1 MIFYKNNLL
10 KFLRFK
16 FSIFEKYSWSWT
28 YNNPY
33 CEENIVKWKPLNN
46 GIIKVNIDKNKVWL
60 RSNRKFRK
68 GWYFLC
74 IHHIGLNRFAYGSIK
89 NDKYLYS
96 QGRLLSSGKKRF
108 RVFRIIKKENPILCL
123 ANLQNELD
131 IKVLTLFPIPSF
143 YAWIKIKNRIKSLIK
158 ETDIILQNSSLIWG
172 LYNRTL
178 SKTKSKFNIPTY
190 SGWIEKVE
198 KFILERNKKVE
209 KNCSKYFSWQKE
221 GNFEFEKEKKWVI
234 PIFDDDLISKSK
246 LNIVSNYLKKNKKCL
261 LLYTDE
267 DCIDNSGK
275 RFYPNFKTKW
285 NLEMFLSNP
294 NFGNSWVISSKIWN
308 KALEISK
315 DFNKNKDFKI
325 VILIC
330 VFLCESSGDNNTI
343 EHLPLVCYHS
353 KQTYLVEPNKFPDD
367 KYALFLKKFLKSKWN
382 NLGNCKEVKINTY
395 NTGYKFFWSVP
406 KDVLIS
412 IIIPTKDKVSLLKN
426 CINSIQTKKC
436 GINYEILIVDNN
448 SKNKVTLKYLDYLKN
463 NFHHTVKVY
472 KYKRSFNYSKINN
485 YAFSFAKGDVILFL
499 NNDVEF
505 ISSNWGYEL
514 FSNAIRPNI
523 GCVGSK
529 LLYPNNTIQHAGVVI
544 GIHGTAGH
552 SHKYFRA
559 NDNGYQ
565 NRISLCHEVSAVTGA
580 CMAIS
585 KEKFKN
591 IGMFDEKLFKVNF
604 NDVDLCL
611 KSMELGY
618 RNLYTPDVIAIHHE
632 SATRSVTNGYQ
643 SLTSDFEKL
652 MLRKRWKKFL
662 ENDPLYSPYLTLL
675 DEDFSLSYRNSDYI
689 I

>member
-10 KFLRFK
+10 KFLTFK
-16 FSIFEKYSWSWT
+16 FSNFEKYSWSWT
-28 YNNPY
+28 YTNPY
-33 CEENIVKWKPLNN
+33 GEENIVKWQSLNN

-74 IHHIGLNRFAYGSIK
+74 INHIGLNRFAYGSIK
-89 NDKYLYS
+89 NGKNLYS

-108 RVFRIIKKENPILCL
+108 RVFRIIKKENPILCIS
-123 ANLQNELD
+123 NLQNELD

-158 ETDIILQNSSLIWG
+158 ETDIILQNSSSTWS

-190 SGWIEKVE
+190 SLWIEKVE
-198 KFILERNKKVE
+198 KLILKRNIKFE
-209 KNCSKYFSWQKE
+209 KNYSKYFSFQKV
-221 GNFEFEKEKKWVI
+221 GKLEFEKEKKWVI
-234 PIFDDDLISKSK
+234 PITDNDLIYKSN
-246 LNIVSNYLKKNKKCL
+246 LNIIWNYLKKNKNCL
-261 LLYTDE
+261 LLFTDE

-275 RFYPNFKTKW
+275 RFNPNFKTSW

-294 NFGNSWVISSKIWN
+294 NFGSSWIISTEIWN
-308 KALEISK
+308 AALEISK
-315 DFNKNKDFKI
+315 DFNKNNDFKI

-330 VFLCESSGDNNTI
+330 VFLCETNRDNNTI
-343 EHLPLVCYHS
+343 QHLPLVCYHS
-353 KQTYLVEPNKFPDD
+353 KQKYLVESSKLPNDT
-367 KYALFLKKFLKSKWN
+367 YASFIKKFLKSKWT
-382 NLGNCKEVKINTY
+382 NLGNCKEVKINKF

-406 KDVLIS
+406 KDVLLS

-426 CINSIQTKKC
+426 CIHSIQSLKC
-436 GINYEILIVDNN
+436 GVNYEILIVDNH
-448 SKNKVTLKYLDYLKN
+448 SKNKDTLKYLKYLKN
-463 NFHHTVKVY
+463 NFHHKIKVY
-472 KYKRSFNYSKINN
+472 KYNRSFNYSKINN

-514 FSNAIRPNI
+514 SSNALRPRI

-529 LLYPNNTIQHAGVVI
+529 LLYPNNTIQHAGVVL

-552 SHKYFRA
+552 SHKYFRE
-559 NDNGYQ
+559 NDHGYQ

-591 IGMFDEKLFKVNF
+591 IGMFDDKFFKVNF

-618 RNLYTPDVIAIHHE
+618 RNLYMPDVIAIHHE
-632 SATRSVTNGYQ
+632 SATRSITNGYQ
-643 SLTSDFEKL
+643 SLSSDFETL
-652 MLRKRWKKFL
+652 MLKRRWKKFVQ
-662 ENDPLYSPYLTLL
+662 NDPLYSKYLTLS
-675 DEDFSLSYRNSDYI
+675 DENFSLSYRNRDYMI
-689 I
+689 